1 MAGFRRADLAHPD
14 DAELRFF
21 PVALHDYDFTGTAQ
35 AARTVHARAGG
46 ADVDGLH
53 LLLEWIAVGV
63 DSFHG
68 NANLLRKARFFLLFA
83 RGLAGGNVG
92 DGCLGHDSPLKDA
105 NGSP

>member
-68 NANLLRKARFFLLFA
+68 NANLLRSEEHTSELQSPVHLVCRLL
-83 RGLAGGNVG
+83 LE
-92 DGCLGHDSPLKDA
+92 KKKK
-105 NGSP
+105 